1 MSNNRLDSISRPSG
15 NVPGGGPSKQSL
27 KFKPKVVARR
37 TKEER
42 DSNVPVATPGVSKK
56 PGSLAKNLQRNSR
69 TPGTRH
75 LQNTKVV
82 MAGPLAM
89 GTVSL
94 ANSGQSKGTKMVKK
108 SADTYDLAQSL
119 KAQTTKKAKEN
130 TESDYE
136 GEDDTTARIDL
147 GQAYDWKDV
156 DTQYFPVRAE
166 RQQHYEYGEEPL
178 PDSSIK
184 TEIHREVSVPVD
196 SEPTSREQSVEIK
209 QEEDATLKFIPN
221 EQANADASITDYQGK
236 QEAVR
241 LADDYRAIISKL
253 EDIQL
258 EENAEEMLFLQLPK
272 QLNVESASHEV
283 KMEVDD
289 ELSQNEGT
297 ASDVIGTLRVHESGK
312 VTMKMG
318 DTVLDVTRGA
328 ATHLVQSIVQLDEG
342 TKECLELG
350 TVNEKI
356 IASLSLSDEI

>member
-15 NVPGGGPSKQSL
+15 SVSGGGPSKQSL

-56 PGSLAKNLQRNSR
+56 PGSLAKNLQRNPR
-69 TPGTRH
+69 TPGMRH

-108 SADTYDLAQSL
+108 PADTYDLAQSI
-119 KAQTTKKAKEN
+119 KAQTAKKAKGN
-130 TESDYE
+130 TESDDE
-136 GEDDTTARIDL
+136 GDDDMTARIDL

-156 DTQYFPVRAE
+156 DTQCFPVRAE
-166 RQQHYEYGEEPL
+166 RHQHYEYGEEPI
-178 PDSSIK
+178 PDSTIK
-184 TEIHREVSVPVD
+184 TEIHREVSAPLD

-209 QEEDATLKFIPN
+209 HEEDATVKFIPD
-221 EQANADASITDYQGK
+221 EQANADVSITDYQGK
-236 QEAVR
+236 QEAIR
-241 LADDYRAIISKL
+241 LADDYRAIIAKL
-253 EDIQL
+253 DEIQL
-258 EENAEEMLFLQLPK
+258 EENADEMLFLQLPK

-283 KMEVDD
+283 KMEIDD
-289 ELSQNEGT
+289 DLSRDKDT
-297 ASDVIGTLRVHESGK
+297 TSDVIGTLRVHESGK
-312 VTMKMG
+312 VTIKMG

-328 ATHLVQSIVQLDEG
+328 STHLVQSIVKLDED

-350 TVNEKI
+350 IVNQKI